1 MQPDVARD
9 EGVVVGDRLG
19 ACAAERFCRTLVG
32 SRIQNS
38 AQESPIL
45 ASLSH
50 IWTRI
55 RCLGGVLSHENF
67 LRRRLLE
74 SLTMDEDF
82 GVDLDQVRAFLA
94 DKKQRRRA
102 RVDMRFAQATRDA
115 QTIIS
120 EIVTQVNPRRIYQW
134 GSLRDRKRFSEISDV
149 DIAVEG
155 LNGPAEFFQVLG
167 IAMNE
172 TALPVDVVELE
183 KVPADVADRI
193 RKRGVLVHERRNP

>member
-9 EGVVVGDRLG
+9 EGVVVGDR
-19 ACAAERFCRTLVG
+19 
-32 SRIQNS
+32 
-38 AQESPIL
+38 
-45 ASLSH
+45 
-50 IWTRI
+50 
-55 RCLGGVLSHENF
+55 
-67 LRRRLLE
+67 LE

-134 GSLRDRKRFSEISDV
+134 GSLLDRKRFSEISDV
-149 DIAVEG
+149 EIAVEG
-155 LNGPAEFFQVLG
+155 LNGPREFFQVLG

-193 RKRGVLVHERRNP
+193 RKRGVLVHERRNPSTHRTGTRFPTFSMQLSVESAVAGLRVDGMANRCVSS